1 MKIIKYVFLLLLLS
15 AIAVT
20 VFIATQE
27 GKYDIKEER
36 VIKVPKTVL
45 FNYINEYR
53 NWENVGILTANDTTA
68 FCIIESFSASLT
80 VWILPSPSS
89 FFQAICAPSPKVF
102 SE

>member
-68 FCIIESFSASLT
+68 QYT
-80 VWILPSPSS
+80 Y
-89 FFQAICAPSPKVF
+89 
-102 SE
+102 SENTFG